1 MTRKILFLL
10 YSLSVTQAYAGVSII
25 DGNISIQNVSV
36 PELYVFCNQKDTTL
50 ILDRVEF
57 DSPGAQAGW
66 SSFLPPHM
74 CSIFLTDKSPFTFAC
89 RQETSDIFNTLDC
102 KDVLLAS
109 RLPWGGQTLNRQPIA
124 GSYWIL
130 ENATPDELIIMLR
143 HKNID
148 T

>member
-1 MTRKILFLL
+1 MKSFLTALFFLFT
-10 YSLSVTQAYAGVSII
+10 STVHAGVIQQA
-25 DGNISIQNVSV
+25 GKISIQNVSA

-109 RLPWGGQTLNRQPIA
+109 RLPWGGQTLNRQPIV